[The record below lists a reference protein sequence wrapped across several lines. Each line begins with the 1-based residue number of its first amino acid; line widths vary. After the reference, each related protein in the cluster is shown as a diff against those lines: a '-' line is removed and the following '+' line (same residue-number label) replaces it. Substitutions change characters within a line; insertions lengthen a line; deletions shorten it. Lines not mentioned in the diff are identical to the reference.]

1 MPSLGPPQL
10 QREPPPPPPQMIPLP
25 REQPPVL
32 REHPKEHKVRSAEDG
47 PDSPEEGTLR
57 IDDE

>member
-1 MPSLGPPQL
+1 
-10 QREPPPPPPQMIPLP
+10 MIPLP
-25 REQPPVL
+25 KDPPVL
-32 REHPKEHKVRSAEDG
+32 REHPREHRAHRGGADDDG